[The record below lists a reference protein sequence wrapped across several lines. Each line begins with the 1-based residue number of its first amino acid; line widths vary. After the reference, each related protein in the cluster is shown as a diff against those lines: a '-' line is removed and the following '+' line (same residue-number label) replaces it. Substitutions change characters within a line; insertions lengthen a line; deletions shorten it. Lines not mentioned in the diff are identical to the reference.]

1 MRRLSNLGPVIA
13 VAASAAALAM
23 PPGSARSLTQL
34 PAAVPALRGT
44 AERTCSQCHDYSVV
58 SSQRHTP
65 SQWSE
70 LVDKMTDLGLVASE
84 EELQRIK
91 IYLAETF
98 PREPEAP
105 PT

>member
-1 MRRLSNLGPVIA
+1 MRRLGTLAPVIA
-13 VAASAAALAM
+13 IAASAAALAT
-23 PPGSARSLTQL
+23 PSGSTSSLTQL
-34 PAAVPALRGT
+34 PIAVPAPRET
-44 AERTCSQCHDYSVV
+44 AERTCSQCHGFSVV
-58 SSQRHTP
+58 SSQQHTP

-70 LVDKMTDLGLVASE
+70 LVDKMTDLGLVASD